1 MFRNLV
7 EFSSLRG
14 HVPPR
19 VHIEAHFPA
28 MLGLVDAL
36 VGLLD
41 DSAVRYSSK
50 ATCAPTVASN
60 FFSIYLSLY
69 VSSCLSR
76 CLFRSLSFSLYGAVS
91 LFFYVRICFHVS
103 LFCPSHSPHPYA
115 QLGAALQN
123 RVGYRPCPERATIS
137 GWPRSPLSP
146 SRSCLSSWR
155 APPLWRTWR
164 KRVAGTPL

>member
-91 LFFYVRICFHVS
+91 LFSTCVFVSTS
-103 LFCPSHSPHPYA
+103 LFSALRTRRIRMPSLVRHCRIASA
-115 QLGAALQN
+115 IGLVQKGL
-123 RVGYRPCPERATIS
+123 
-137 GWPRSPLSP
+137 RSPVGHEAHYLQ
-146 SRSCLSSWR
+146 
-155 APPLWRTWR
+155 AA
-164 KRVAGTPL
+164 VV